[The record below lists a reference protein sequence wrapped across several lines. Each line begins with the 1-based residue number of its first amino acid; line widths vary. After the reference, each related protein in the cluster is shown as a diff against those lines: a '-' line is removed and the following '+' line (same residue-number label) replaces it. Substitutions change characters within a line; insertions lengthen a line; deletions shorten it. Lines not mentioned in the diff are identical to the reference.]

1 VQADRGFESRPL
13 RFKATRRPAACRRYD
28 PLMWPPAALDFLRE
42 LEDNNDRDWFK
53 ANRARYDND
62 LLGPA
67 RDLASKLERLGPPHF
82 FRPYNN
88 TRFRPGPPL
97 KEHIAVGIGDGPA
110 VYYFQLSL
118 DGLVLGAGLWHPESD
133 QLERFRAAIDD
144 GRRGG
149 AFNRAAAKAETG
161 GLSLVQPELKRAPK
175 GYSPDHPRI
184 DRLRLK
190 RVAVSRRH
198 PLRRWLHTHAADERI
213 KSELEAAR
221 PFVTWLNDNVGPST
235 RPRPR

>member
-1 VQADRGFESRPL
+1 
-13 RFKATRRPAACRRYD
+13 
-28 PLMWPPAALDFLRE
+28 MWPAAALDFLRE

-53 ANRARYDND
+53 ANRARYDE
-62 LLGPA
+62 LL
-67 RDLASKLERLGPPHF
+67 LAPTRELTGKLQSLGPPHF

-97 KEHIAVGIGDGPA
+97 KEHIAATVGAGPA

-118 DGLVLGAGLWHPESD
+118 DGLVLGAGMWHPEPD

-144 GRRGG
+144 RRRGA
-149 AFNRAAAKAETG
+149 AFERAVAKAQSG
-161 GLSLVQPELKRAPK
+161 GLSLVDPDLKRAPK

-184 DRLRLK
+184 ERLRLK
-190 RVAVSRRH
+190 RLAASHHH
-198 PLRRWLHTHAADERI
+198 PLRRWLHTRECDQRI
-213 KSELEAAR
+213 RAELESAR
-221 PFVTWLNDNVGPST
+221 PFVTWLNEHVGPTT